1 MEIIQACFIIID
13 ITTVAEGVGGGEACA
28 VSGYSMTLIV
38 FYGNQRSPRVIVVG
52 VRQAAVLAD
61 DLDYIALNVLD
72 VVIHGVVA
80 RKRNRA
86 VAAVIVEMQS
96 IITLYHGYQV
106 VSGIIIIMSIAL
118 LCTHTVDVV
127 LPVSAPAKQKTLPA
141 ICLINLFHF
150 KIILCQLK
158 LTKKPIGTV
167 NTLTIADDIILFL
180 CVRFKSFKVTK

>member
-1 MEIIQACFIIID
+1 
-13 ITTVAEGVGGGEACA
+13 
-28 VSGYSMTLIV
+28 MTLIV
-38 FYGNQRSPRVIVVG
+38 FYRKQRSPSVIVVG
-52 VRQAAVLAD
+52 ICQAAILAD
-61 DLDYIALNVLD
+61 NFNDITLNVLD
-72 VVIHGVVA
+72 VLIHGVVA

-86 VAAVIVEMQS
+86 VAAVIVEMQR
-96 IITLYHGYQV
+96 IITLYHRNQV
-106 VSGIIIIMSIAL
+106 VIGIVVIMSIAL
-118 LCTHTVDVV
+118 LCTQAVDVV
-127 LPVSAPAKQKTLPA
+127 MLVSAPAKQKTLPA

>member
-1 MEIIQACFIIID
+1 
-13 ITTVAEGVGGGEACA
+13 
-28 VSGYSMTLIV
+28 MTLIV
-38 FYGNQRSPRVIVVG
+38 FYGKQCSPCIIVVG
-52 VRQAAVLAD
+52 VRQDAVLAD
-61 DLDYIALNVLD
+61 DLDDITLNVLD
-72 VVIHGVVA
+72 VVIHDIVS
-80 RKRNRA
+80 RERNRA
-86 VAAVIVEMQS
+86 VVAVIVEMQS

>member
-1 MEIIQACFIIID
+1 
-13 ITTVAEGVGGGEACA
+13 
-28 VSGYSMTLIV
+28 MTLIV
-38 FYGNQRSPRVIVVG
+38 FYGKQRSPSVIVIG
-52 VRQAAVLAD
+52 VRQTAVLAD
-61 DLDYIALNVLD
+61 NLDYIALNVLD
-72 VVIHGVVA
+72 VVIHGVIA

-86 VAAVIVEMQS
+86 VVVVIVEMQR
-96 IITLYHGYQV
+96 IIALYHRNQV
-106 VSGIIIIMSIAL
+106 VIGIIVIMSIAL
-118 LCTHTVDVV
+118 LCTQAVDVV

>member
-1 MEIIQACFIIID
+1 MEVIQACFIIID
-13 ITTVAEGVGGGEACA
+13 IAAITQGVGGGEACA

-38 FYGNQRSPRVIVVG
+38 FYGNQRSPRVIVIG
-52 VRQAAVLAD
+52 IYQAAILAD
-61 DLDYIALNVLD
+61 NFNDITLNVLD
-72 VVIHGVVA
+72 VVIHDIVS
-80 RKRNRA
+80 RERNRA
-86 VAAVIVEMQS
+86 VVAVIVEMQR
-96 IITLYHGYQV
+96 IIALYHRNQV
-106 VSGIIIIMSIAL
+106 VIGIIVIMSIAL

-141 ICLINLFHF
+141 ICLINFFHF